1 MDLEV
6 QKIITEMLAKDFD
19 ITTNETLMNADET
32 KMAEMY
38 ENMKAIQEKFGLSD
52 TEMASICDK
61 IFH

>member
-38 ENMKAIQEKFGLSD
+38 EKMKAIQEKFGLSD
-52 TEMASICDK
+52 TEMSSICDK